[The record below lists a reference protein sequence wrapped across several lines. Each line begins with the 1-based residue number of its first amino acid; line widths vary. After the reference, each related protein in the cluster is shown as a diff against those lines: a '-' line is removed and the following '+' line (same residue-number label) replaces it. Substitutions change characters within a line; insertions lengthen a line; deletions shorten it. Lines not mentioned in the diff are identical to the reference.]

1 MKVNQINVENYKVKR
16 NKKTKW
22 QNETNHDV
30 LQMYDRLF
38 IVAMSVFEWEGL
50 PTSVDEIY
58 LEKEIINMGSVV
70 FFKDEDM
77 FDTEGEGV
85 HLALKYMPSYQLDV
99 YGTPMVRRAYADNRA
114 KYRKTL
120 TEQNSVIIYD
130 NVRKISFASI
140 IYDFAVRL
148 VKVQKVI
155 NQNLEQ
161 QKRPY
166 IIGASEELKGQMET
180 FFADV
185 SDNKPYFMVKD
196 TFLEQLRESFNV
208 FPMSADLIV
217 NELNDYYDA
226 IWNEFMTFVG
236 VGTNASPKRE
246 RLVSAEVSSVNE
258 QAQAFASA
266 RFKTRQ
272 RACKLINEK
281 FGLNVSVRYAFDKED
296 GKEGDEDGTVYNKTD
311 RSVEKP
317 DGNKER

>member
-226 IWNEFMTFVG
+226 VWNEFMTFVG